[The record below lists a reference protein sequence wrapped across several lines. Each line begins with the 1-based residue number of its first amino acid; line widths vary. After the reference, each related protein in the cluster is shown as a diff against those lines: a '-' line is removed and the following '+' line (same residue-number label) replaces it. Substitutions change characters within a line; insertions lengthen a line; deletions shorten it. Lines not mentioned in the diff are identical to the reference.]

1 AFWTAVLQA
10 DVPAL
15 PRDHIEGSNT
25 VADARQ
31 LMVALDEEQTATLL
45 HRVHSAYQTQTPEVL
60 LAALAETWR
69 GWTGSRSLRVAL
81 EGHGREEVLAP
92 ELDITR
98 TVGWFT
104 SVYPLLLT
112 LPAEPGPGS
121 VLKAIKEQVRHV
133 PQHGVGYGLLRE
145 GTDALPPEPP
155 SELGF
160 NYLGQVDQTLGA
172 AGDWRPCPGPRGP
185 SEDRRAA
192 RAHLL
197 DLTAQVVGGR
207 LLVGFTYSAAVH
219 DEATVRRL
227 ADSYLAALRDL
238 IAHCLAPDAGGFTPS
253 DFPLARLDQA
263 ALDRLCLRLP
273 QPADVYPL
281 SPMQQ
286 GMLFHTLYDPSSYVS
301 QMVSTL
307 RGPLDHAAWRTAW
320 AQVSARHSVFRT
332 AFVWEQQAEPLQV
345 VVREAELPWT
355 VEDWRDRSPAEQERA
370 FALFLQ
376 NDRTRGFALENAPL
390 MRLALFRLGD
400 QTTRF
405 VWTQHHLLLDGW
417 SLPLV
422 LNEVQAL
429 YQALLTRQAVTL
441 PPPQPFR
448 AYIAWLARQDLAR
461 AEQFWR
467 AQLAGFSAPTPL
479 GGARPEGHRRAA
491 GGNGHQEIALGVE
504 FTTAM
509 QGFAQRHGLTLNTLV
524 QGAWA
529 LLLGRYSGEDDVLF
543 GATVAGRPSD
553 LPGVEE
559 TVGLFINTLPV
570 RAQLPAHQPLT
581 EWLQALQHQQAEL
594 RQYEYTPLVQLQTWS
609 EVPPGQPLFESIVI
623 FENYPVR
630 PSEGADGLPALVMD
644 DLYSVEQSNYPL
656 NIGAV
661 PGPSFRLLA
670 SYSEDRFDAAAVAR
684 LLEHLRTLLAGMLAQ
699 PHAPLHSLPLLT
711 AEEQTALAGWS
722 ESGPALPWRG
732 SLPERLR
739 AIAAQTPEATAL
751 RDAKGARS
759 FATLLAQAQH
769 LAAHLAARAPEP
781 ERPVAVL
788 LERTGN
794 LPAASLAVWL
804 AGRTLLPLDPTL
816 PPARIALLL
825 DDAQPALLL
834 VSAELL

>member
-45 HRVHSAYQTQTPEVL
+45 HRVPPVYQTQTPEIL
-60 LAALAETWR
+60 LAALAQTWR

-92 ELDITR
+92 ELDVTR

-155 SELGF
+155 SELSF
-160 NYLGQVDQTLGA
+160 NYLGQVGQTFGA
-172 AGDWRPCPGPRGP
+172 AGDWKPLADTRG
-185 SEDRRAA
+185 SIQDRSATR
-192 RAHLL
+192 LYPL
-197 DLTAQVVGGR
+197 EITAEVRDGR
-207 LLVGFTYSAAVH
+207 LGVAFTFSTGLH
-219 DEATVRRL
+219 RSATVQRL
-227 ADSYLAALRDL
+227 ADSYLAALREL

-286 GMLFHTLYDPSSYVS
+286 GILFHTMYSGEAGGTYVVQS
-301 QMVSTL
+301 VTRLS
-307 RGPLDHAAWRTAW
+307 GPLDQAAWRAAW

-345 VVREAELPWT
+345 VVREAELPWS

-370 FALFLQ
+370 FAQFLQ
-376 NDRTRGFALENAPL
+376 DDRARGFALENAPL
-390 MRLALFRLGD
+390 MRLALFRLD
-400 QTTRF
+400 EQTTRF

-429 YQALLTRQAVTL
+429 YQALLTQQAVTL

-461 AEQFWR
+461 AERFWR

-479 GGARPEGHRRAA
+479 GVDRFVGDQHGSDRYTKQQIQLSRTFSADLR
-491 GGNGHQEIALGVE
+491 QL
-504 FTTAM
+504 
-509 QGFAQRHGLTLNTLV
+509 AQRHGLTLNTLV

-529 LLLGRYSGEDDVLF
+529 ILLGRYSGEDDVLF
-543 GATVAGRPSD
+543 GATVAGRPAD
-553 LPGVEE
+553 LPGVEQM
-559 TVGLFINTLPV
+559 VGLFINTLPV
-570 RAQLPAHQPLT
+570 RVQLPAHQPLV
-581 EWLQALQHQQAEL
+581 EWLQALQRQQAEL
-594 RQYEYTPLVQLQTWS
+594 RQYEYTPLAQIQAWS
-609 EVPPGQPLFESIVI
+609 EVPHGQPLFESIVI
-623 FENYPVR
+623 FENYPALDK
-630 PSEGADGLPALVMD
+630 GAGDEAELKLGESYGVEHSTFPLTLV
-644 DLYSVEQSNYPL
+644 V
-656 NIGAV
+656 AT
-661 PGPSFRLLA
+661 GPELLLVVNHDEA
-670 SYSEDRFDAAAVAR
+670 RIDAAAACR
-684 LLEHLRTLLAGMLAQ
+684 LLGHLRTLLAGMLALIDQ
-699 PHAPLHSLPLLT
+699 PAHRLPLLT
-711 AEEQTALAGWS
+711 AEEGATLLGWS
-722 ESGPALPWRG
+722 EGAPALPWRG
-732 SLPERLR
+732 SLPERLL

-751 RDAKGARS
+751 LDAKGARS
-759 FATLLAQAQH
+759 FAALLAQAQH

-788 LERTGN
+788 LERTGD

-804 AGRTLLPLDPTL
+804 AGRTLLPL
-816 PPARIALLL
+816 
-825 DDAQPALLL
+825 
-834 VSAELL
+834 